1 MVMRCSTGK
10 HKNEESFAMFYEP
23 GKQPHGLPHD
33 PYKSCVIP
41 RPVGWMSTLSADGV
55 ANLAPF
61 SQFQNLTFDPPY
73 LMFSANHNT
82 RGKRKD
88 TVNNVEAT
96 GEFVWNM
103 ATYALREAVNLS
115 AQEVAPEEDEF
126 ELAGVSKAP
135 SRLVKPPRV
144 KESPVHFEC
153 AYHMTLRLPGN
164 GIMGS
169 ANVIIGRVLG
179 IHIDEE
185 FLTDDGLL
193 DVLKIRPIA
202 KLGYYDY
209 TSIENTFQMIIPGA
223 NEMLRKGMEGR
234 QDA

>member
-1 MVMRCSTGK
+1 
-10 HKNEESFAMFYEP
+10 MFYEP